1 MYETLK
7 TKNDHRFAFLLF
19 PGMFRLGA
27 YVGIGVGGIGVR
39 MYGAVTFFYTI
50 LVF

>member
-1 MYETLK
+1 MYETPK
-7 TKNDHRFAFLLF
+7 TKNDRRFAFLLF

-39 MYGAVTFFYTI
+39 MYGAMTFFYII